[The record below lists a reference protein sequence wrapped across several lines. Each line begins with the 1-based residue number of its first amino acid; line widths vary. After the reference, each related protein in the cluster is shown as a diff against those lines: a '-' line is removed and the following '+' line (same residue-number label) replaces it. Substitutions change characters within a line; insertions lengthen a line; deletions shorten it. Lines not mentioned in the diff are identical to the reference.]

1 VKKEKEPGQLCCY
14 RQAVDCGRE
23 DYRMIKILIADDHAV
38 VRQGVQYI
46 LRNEFKEVEFGE
58 ALNAEEVLD
67 KVREQTWNLVI
78 LDIKMPGKSGLNI
91 LEQLKHGHPNLPV
104 FVLSMYP
111 EEQYAMRLLKSGAS
125 GYMNKENA
133 PEELVR
139 AVRKILSGGVYISP
153 SLSEKLITEFGTDT
167 GRPLHETL
175 SSREFQVMLMLASGK
190 SLTEIADEIHLSVK
204 TISTHRS
211 HILEK
216 MKMHTNAQLTSYA
229 LENHLI
235 EIE

>member
-1 VKKEKEPGQLCCY
+1 LIVEEKI
-14 RQAVDCGRE
+14 
-23 DYRMIKILIADDHAV
+23 RMIKILIADDHAV

-58 ALNAEEVLD
+58 ARNAEEMLD
-67 KVREQTWNLVI
+67 KVKEQTWDLVI

-91 LEQLKHGHPNLPV
+91 LEQLKHGYPHLPV

-133 PEELVR
+133 PEELAR

-167 GRPLHETL
+167 ERPLHETL
-175 SSREFQVMLMLASGK
+175 SSREFQVMLMVASGK
-190 SLTEIADEIHLSVK
+190 SLTEIADEIYLSVK
-204 TISTHRS
+204 TISTYRS
-211 HILEK
+211 RILEK
-216 MKMHTNAQLTSYA
+216 MKMDTNAQLTSYA

>member
-1 VKKEKEPGQLCCY
+1 
-14 RQAVDCGRE
+14 
-23 DYRMIKILIADDHAV
+23 MIKILIADDHAV
-38 VRQGVQYI
+38 VRQGVQYT

-58 ALNAEEVLD
+58 AQNAEEVLD
-67 KVREQTWNLVI
+67 KVMEQTWNLVI

-91 LEQLKHGHPNLPV
+91 LEQLKHGYPNLPV

-111 EEQYAMRLLKSGAS
+111 EEQYAMRVLKSGAS

-133 PEELVR
+133 PEELAR

-153 SLSEKLITEFGTDT
+153 SLSEKLISEFGTDT
-167 GRPLHETL
+167 TRPLHEIL

-190 SLTEIADEIHLSVK
+190 SLTEIGKEIHLSVK
-204 TISTHRS
+204 TISTYRS
-211 HILEK
+211 RILEK
-216 MKMHTNAQLTSYA
+216 MKMDTNAQLTSYA

>member
-1 VKKEKEPGQLCCY
+1 
-14 RQAVDCGRE
+14 
-23 DYRMIKILIADDHAV
+23 MIKILIADDHAV

-58 ALNAEEVLD
+58 ARNAEEALD
-67 KVREQTWNLVI
+67 KVKEQTWDLVI

-91 LEQLKHGHPNLPV
+91 LEQLKHGYPDLPV

-133 PEELVR
+133 PEELAR

-153 SLSEKLITEFGTDT
+153 SLSEKLITEFGTDNR
-167 GRPLHETL
+167 RPLHETL
-175 SSREFQVMLMLASGK
+175 SSREFQVMLMIASGK
-190 SLTEIADEIHLSVK
+190 SLTEIAEEMHLSVK
-204 TISTHRS
+204 TIGTYRTR
-211 HILEK
+211 ILGK
-216 MKMHTNAQLTSYA
+216 MKMDTNAQLTGYA
-229 LENHLI
+229 LRQHLI
-235 EIE
+235 QIE

>member
-1 VKKEKEPGQLCCY
+1 
-14 RQAVDCGRE
+14 
-23 DYRMIKILIADDHAV
+23 MTS
-38 VRQGVQYI
+38 
-46 LRNEFKEVEFGE
+46 LRPS
-58 ALNAEEVLD
+58 
-67 KVREQTWNLVI
+67 I
-78 LDIKMPGKSGLNI
+78 LDDMGIEAALEWLVKEFQSNWQISCILKSSIKNFRPGNALATAIFRICQECLTNISRYAHATSVTINLQEIEGNII

-111 EEQYAMRLLKSGAS
+111 EEQYAMRVLKSGAS

-133 PEELVR
+133 PEELAR

-153 SLSEKLITEFGTDT
+153 SLSEKLISEFGTDT

-204 TISTHRS
+204 TIGTYRS
-211 HILEK
+211 RILEK

>member
-1 VKKEKEPGQLCCY
+1 
-14 RQAVDCGRE
+14 
-23 DYRMIKILIADDHAV
+23 MIKILIADDHAV
-38 VRQGVQYI
+38 VRQGVQYT

-58 ALNAEEVLD
+58 ARNAEEVLD

-91 LEQLKHGHPNLPV
+91 LEQLKHGYPNLPV

-111 EEQYAMRLLKSGAS
+111 EEQYAMRILKSGAS

-133 PEELVR
+133 PEELAR

-153 SLSEKLITEFGTDT
+153 SLSEKLIAEFGTDT
-167 GRPLHETL
+167 ERPLHEIL
-175 SSREFQVMLMLASGK
+175 SSREFQVMVMIASGK
-190 SLTEIADEIHLSVK
+190 TLTKIAEEIHLSVK
-204 TISTHRS
+204 TIGTYRTR
-211 HILEK
+211 ILEK
-216 MKMHTNAQLTSYA
+216 LKMSTNAQLTSYA
-229 LENHLI
+229 LEHHLI

>member
-1 VKKEKEPGQLCCY
+1 
-14 RQAVDCGRE
+14 
-23 DYRMIKILIADDHAV
+23 MTKILIADDHAV

-58 ALNAEEVLD
+58 ARNAEEVLD

-91 LEQLKHGHPNLPV
+91 LEQLKHEYPNLPV

-133 PEELVR
+133 PEELAM
-139 AVRKILSGGVYISP
+139 AVRKILSGRTYISP
-153 SLSEKLITEFGTDT
+153 SLSEKLITEFGNDT
-167 GRPLHETL
+167 ERPLHETL

-190 SLTEIADEIHLSVK
+190 SLTEIAGEMHLNVK
-204 TISTHRS
+204 TISTYRTR
-211 HILEK
+211 ILEK
-216 MKMHTNAQLTSYA
+216 MKMDTNAQLTSYA
-229 LENHLI
+229 LRHHLI
-235 EIE
+235 QIE

>member
-1 VKKEKEPGQLCCY
+1 MIVEEKI
-14 RQAVDCGRE
+14 
-23 DYRMIKILIADDHAV
+23 RMIKILIADDHAV

-58 ALNAEEVLD
+58 ARNAEEMLD
-67 KVREQTWNLVI
+67 KVKEQTWDLVI

-91 LEQLKHGHPNLPV
+91 LEQLKHGYPHLPV

-133 PEELVR
+133 PEELAR

-167 GRPLHETL
+167 ERPLHETL
-175 SSREFQVMLMLASGK
+175 SSREFQVMLMVASGK
-190 SLTEIADEIHLSVK
+190 SLTEIADEIYLSVK
-204 TISTHRS
+204 TISTYRS
-211 HILEK
+211 RILEK
-216 MKMHTNAQLTSYA
+216 MKMATNAQLTSYA